1 MSEMANE
8 LRILACN
15 GRLLA
20 EIVSL
25 FGKSVNLIDHFL
37 YDEEEHN
44 ISH

>member
-25 FGKSVNLIDHFL
+25 LAKVLICL
-37 YDEEEHN
+37 TISYIRGGAN